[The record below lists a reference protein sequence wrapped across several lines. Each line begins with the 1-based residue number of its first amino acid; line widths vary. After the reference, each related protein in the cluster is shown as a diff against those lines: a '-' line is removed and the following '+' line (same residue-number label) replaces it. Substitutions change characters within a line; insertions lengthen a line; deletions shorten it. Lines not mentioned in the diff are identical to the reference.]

1 MNMLDTAKAAE
12 YILTRLYT
20 ESDFEIPNNKDG
32 RRELTDIAYIM
43 YTTYLR
49 SSGREC
55 FTPDFEYDGKV
66 IHSRSIESNNFYGN
80 SGYLFSERA
89 AIDIFKRNKPKIYV
103 AEKNAMEGEIEMFYA
118 YDLSV
123 PTLIRERALIHQKA
137 IRLYEESRNMVTT
150 RQAARYFVSVMT
162 LENMSNSQYWLRDAL
177 WIMLNEYKSRYSTL
191 PFESD
196 FIFGEDSGNVHSRS
210 LSNEFLVYAGVP
222 LTGYNLL
229 KIKHTPEAI
238 SNALSDLD
246 KQYGERMATLRKE
259 FWPRVRELD
268 LIAIR
273 KEASRYR
280 EAL

>member
-20 ESDFEIPNNKDG
+20 ESDFEIPNNRDG

-55 FTPDFEYDGKV
+55 FTPDFEFDGKA
-66 IHSRSIESNNFYGN
+66 IRSQSIDDNTFYGE

-89 AIDIFKRNKPKIYV
+89 AIDIFKRNKTKIYV

-123 PTLIRERALIHQKA
+123 PALIRERALIHQKA
-137 IRLYEESRNMVTT
+137 IRLYEGSRNMVTT

-162 LENMSNSQYWLRDAL
+162 LENISNSQYWLRDAL
-177 WIMLNEYKSRYSTL
+177 WIMLNEYKSKYGTL

-196 FIFGEDSGNVHSRS
+196 FIVGEDSGSVHSRS
-210 LSNEFLVYAGVP
+210 LSDEFLVYAGVP
-222 LTGYNLL
+222 LIDYNLL
-229 KIKHTPEAI
+229 KVKHTPEAI
-238 SNALSDLD
+238 SNALTDLD
-246 KQYGERMATLRKE
+246 KRYGERIAALRKE
-259 FWPRVRELD
+259 FWPRIRELD
-268 LIAIR
+268 LIGIR

-280 EAL
+280 EAI